1 MDGIRPGACML
12 WKPAGGGV
20 SALVTVMA
28 LDLERDKVQVHVT
41 RSSTGTCASHWVDL
55 TSLSEAPKD
64 AKPCACGQVKGEG
77 DHAA

>member
-28 LDLERDKVQVHVT
+28 LDLEHDKVQVHVV
-41 RSSTGTCASHWVDL
+41 RMASGGCAAHWVDM
-55 TSLSEAPKD
+55 SALSEAPKD
-64 AKPCACGQVKGEG
+64 AKPCACASKAGEDG
-77 DHAA
+77 HAA